1 MYLKGKKI
9 ALVIDKNFED
19 SEAVY
24 PYFRLIEEGAEVII
38 AGPLKATI
46 INGKWGYPLK
56 SDIAIEELKATDF
69 DGVIVPGGYAPDL
82 LRRYPHLL
90 NFVHEI
96 FNQGKLVASICHG
109 PWVLI
114 SAKILSGKRVT
125 CVPAIKDDVINAGAS
140 YFDEEVVVDGNLV
153 TSRNPFDLP
162 AFMKAIITFLGKK

>member
-1 MYLKGKKI
+1 MCLKGKKV

-19 SEAVY
+19 SEAIY
-24 PYFRLIEEGAEVII
+24 PYFRLKEEDVEVII
-38 AGPLKATI
+38 AGPIKATVF
-46 INGKWGYPLK
+46 NGKWGYPLK
-56 SDIAIEELKATDF
+56 SDISIDDLNASDY

-82 LRRYPHLL
+82 LRRYPQVLL
-90 NFVHEI
+90 FVHEL

-162 AFMKAIITFLGKK
+162 AFMKAIIAFLGKK

>member
-1 MYLKGKKI
+1 MFKMKKI

-19 SEAVY
+19 SEAIY
-24 PYFRLIEEGAEVII
+24 PYFRLKEEGVEVII
-38 AGPLKATI
+38 AGPITATVY
-46 INGKWGYPLK
+46 NGKWGYPLK
-56 SDIAIEELKATDF
+56 SDISIDELKVSDY

-90 NFVHEI
+90 FFVYEL

-140 YFDEEVVVDGNLV
+140 YLDEEVVVEGNLI

-162 AFMKAIITFLGKK
+162 AFMKAIIAFLSKK